1 MFGKSSIFLMKGWVC
16 LVAGLLLSS
25 CGGRTPAH
33 VPLPPLDADR
43 DAATADLTEYRLQ
56 AGDTIR
62 VKYLYHP
69 ELNVKVPIRPDG
81 DVSLQVAGL
90 VHAAGLTTDELEQVI
105 KERSSHRL
113 RDPEINV
120 MIAALGE
127 RKVFVLGEV
136 RTPGFVVYRE
146 GMTPLQAIVERG
158 GFTTTARV
166 DSVLRLSKDS
176 ADYQGTRLDLS
187 KPLNQGVPEGVEL
200 AVGDV
205 VFVPR
210 TFIGDINLFV
220 TQYIRGVLPIEPRI
234 GAGTSF

>member
-1 MFGKSSIFLMKGWVC
+1 MSIRPHDFISKGIALAMLCWLLAACSS
-16 LVAGLLLSS
+16 
-25 CGGRTPAH
+25 TPAH
-33 VPLPPLDADR
+33 VPLPPLDAEQSSP
-43 DAATADLTEYRLQ
+43 TTTDLTEYRLQ
-56 AGDTIR
+56 PGDTIR
-62 VKYLYHP
+62 VKYMYHP

-81 DVSLQVAGL
+81 DLSLQVAGL
-90 VHAAGLTTDELEQVI
+90 VHASGLTTDELEEVI
-105 KERSSHRL
+105 KERSSNRL

-136 RTPGFVVYRE
+136 RSPGFVVYRE

-166 DSVLRLSKDS
+166 DSVLRLSPIKT
-176 ADYQGTRLDLS
+176 DYQGTRLDLS
-187 KPLNQGVPEGVEL
+187 KPLNEGIPEGVEL

-205 VFVPR
+205 VYVPR
-210 TFIGDINLFV
+210 TFIGDVNLFV
-220 TQYIRGVLPIEPRI
+220 AQYIRGVLPIEPRI